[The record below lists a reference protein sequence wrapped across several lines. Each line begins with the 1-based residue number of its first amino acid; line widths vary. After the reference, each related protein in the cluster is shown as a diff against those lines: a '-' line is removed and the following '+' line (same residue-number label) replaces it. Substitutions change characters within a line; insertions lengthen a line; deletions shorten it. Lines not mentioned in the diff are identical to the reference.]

1 MCIKHCPLKI
11 IKRLQM
17 QIWSWGQVMSYFD
30 MILILAV
37 SYLWNVVAQA
47 AHMLLCLYPGF
58 YDVLVGN
65 QYFISLLS
73 WINLCVEF
81 HLQKSIKNK

>member
-1 MCIKHCPLKI
+1 
-11 IKRLQM
+11 
-17 QIWSWGQVMSYFD
+17 MSYFD

-37 SYLWNVVAQA
+37 SYLWNVAA
-47 AHMLLCLYPGF
+47 HSAHMLLCLYPGF

-73 WINLCVEF
+73 
-81 HLQKSIKNK
+81 